1 MIIAGVCLFFTG
13 IIVIICYPINK
24 KKNARCSM
32 QTQGVLSDIRI
43 RFDSEGMKK
52 SKHVYTYSVDGV
64 EYKLETVDHSL
75 EVNDIGDSCT
85 IWYNPKK
92 PQDTQAFRGSDKYL
106 KILLYAGLAAVLL
119 GIVLI
124 VAGF

>member
-1 MIIAGVCLFFTG
+1 MAILGFMLFVLG
-13 IIVIICYPINK
+13 IVFVIVAPINK

-32 QTQGVLSDIRI
+32 QTQGALSDIRI
-43 RFDSEGMKK
+43 RFDSEGTKK

-92 PQDTQAFRGSDKYL
+92 PQDAQAFRGSDKYL

-119 GIVLI
+119 GTVLI

>member
-1 MIIAGVCLFFTG
+1 MPAAACRHR
-13 IIVIICYPINK
+13 
-24 KKNARCSM
+24 A
-32 QTQGVLSDIRI
+32 LSDIRI